1 MTTADHGSGA
11 TSAREPDREKID
23 RIAAYVDDQRKA
35 EKSWF
40 QQWSTFTVY
49 LALAAFFFGIGTWS
63 DLRNRIAGP
72 PPDPAQ
78 LTKDSFVK
86 MLETFCKPYVGQAPN
101 KNKGTGFARVAADD
115 LHVLNV
121 RQQMGL
127 VWTTYSAPTG
137 MDSKATPVPCQ
148 PSSGVKT
155 HLHAFSAP
163 SGGVRS
169 HLPLTSTVTDH
180 FAEKTSLAG
189 PFFPGLGGRAG

>member
-11 TSAREPDREKID
+11 TNAREPDREKID

-78 LTKDSFVK
+78 LTRSASSRRSRPFASPTLDRFRTRTKAPDS
-86 MLETFCKPYVGQAPN
+86 
-101 KNKGTGFARVAADD
+101 
-115 LHVLNV
+115 
-121 RQQMGL
+121 
-127 VWTTYSAPTG
+127 
-137 MDSKATPVPCQ
+137 
-148 PSSGVKT
+148 
-155 HLHAFSAP
+155 
-163 SGGVRS
+163 
-169 HLPLTSTVTDH
+169 
-180 FAEKTSLAG
+180 
-189 PFFPGLGGRAG
+189 PGSPPMI